1 MTREVRPLVFLGTPI
16 AAATVLSELIR
27 NGFEIAHV
35 VTRADARRGR
45 GSSTTPSPVKQ
56 IAIENSIS
64 VSHDM
69 TWLQENSNRDLLGVV
84 VAYGKII
91 PSSVLSHIPM
101 VNIHFSLLPRWRGA
115 APVERA
121 ILAGDMRTGVC
132 IMNVEETLDTGD
144 VFARHEIDILGTHT
158 TEILT
163 ADTPFGLATNFSDF
177 HETKRKNDVKLHY
190 VKGGKRGTGYVSR
203 DAIEKNKQ
211 LLDKWKVLVPEAHGG
226 QKIPDSVLGK
236 PWLCEPESACTQT
249 FLTFWV
255 ESELQAKSVESYY
268 RTKFFRHLVSL
279 RKITQHALNSTYSW
293 VPQQSWDQVWT
304 DEKLY
309 KKYGLNKDEIAFI
322 ESMIKP
328 MELDND

>member
-1 MTREVRPLVFLGTPI
+1 MAREVRPLVFLGTPN

-27 NGFEIAHV
+27 SGFEIAHV

-56 IAIENSIS
+56 VAVDNGLA

-69 TWLQENSNRDLLGVV
+69 TWLKENSHRDLLGVV

-144 VFARHEIDILGTHT
+144 VFAQREIEILETHT
-158 TEILT
+158 SENLT
-163 ADTPFGLATNFSDF
+163 ADLAVVGGQLLVETLNEGL
-177 HETKRKNDVKLHY
+177 
-190 VKGGKRGTGYVSR
+190 GTG
-203 DAIEKNKQ
+203 
-211 LLDKWKVLVPEAHGG
+211 
-226 QKIPDSVLGK
+226 
-236 PWLCEPESACTQT
+236 
-249 FLTFWV
+249 
-255 ESELQAKSVESYY
+255 
-268 RTKFFRHLVSL
+268 
-279 RKITQHALNSTYSW
+279 
-293 VPQQSWDQVWT
+293 VPQHGETTYAAKVSADDLRLDW
-304 DEKLY
+304 KLSSIEVLRRVRAVRAY
-309 KKYGLNKDEIAFI
+309 TMLGAQRLKIIEADVYLEATTLGPGQCDGAGCVGPSDGTVRLISVQPEGKAVMDAAAWLRGRSSQEII
-322 ESMIKP
+322 EFS
-328 MELDND
+328 

>member
-1 MTREVRPLVFLGTPI
+1 MTREARPLVFLGTPA

-56 IAIENSIS
+56 VAIDNAIE

-69 TWLQENSNRDLLGVV
+69 SWLKENSDRELLGVV

-91 PSSVLSHIPM
+91 PASVLSNTPM

-144 VFARHEIDILGTHT
+144 VFARREINIMETHT
-158 TEILT
+158 SENLT
-163 ADTPFGLATNFSDF
+163 ADLA
-177 HETKRKNDVKLHY
+177 V
-190 VKGGKRGTGYVSR
+190 VGG
-203 DAIEKNKQ
+203 Q
-211 LLDKWKVLVPEAHGG
+211 LLVDTLNEGLGTAVLQQGETTYATKVTTE
-226 QKIPDSVLGK
+226 
-236 PWLCEPESACTQT
+236 
-249 FLTFWV
+249 
-255 ESELQAKSVESYY
+255 ELRLDWSLSSVEVLRRVRALRSFTMLGTQ
-268 RTKFFRHLVSL
+268 RLKIIQAEMHLDAVILAPGQCDGAGIVGTHDGAVRLVMVQPEGKAAMDAASWL
-279 RKITQHALNSTYSW
+279 RGRSGQ
-293 VPQQSWDQVWT
+293 
-304 DEKLY
+304 
-309 KKYGLNKDEIAFI
+309 EIIQF
-322 ESMIKP
+322 S
-328 MELDND
+328 

>member
-1 MTREVRPLVFLGTPI
+1 MFLGTPI

-144 VFARHEIDILGTHT
+144 VFARREIDILGTHT

-163 ADTPFGLATNFSDF
+163 ADLAVVGGQLLVDTLNDGLGIGIPQQGETTYATKVSTDELRLDWNVSSIEVLRRVRAVRSYTMVGPQRLRIIQAEPLQDP
-177 HETKRKNDVKLHY
+177 VKLDPGLCDASGL
-190 VKGGKRGTGYVSR
+190 VGTR
-203 DAIEKNKQ
+203 DGA
-211 LLDKWKVLVPEAHGG
+211 V
-226 QKIPDSVLGK
+226 
-236 PWLCEPESACTQT
+236 
-249 FLTFWV
+249 
-255 ESELQAKSVESYY
+255 
-268 RTKFFRHLVSL
+268 RLVSVQPEGKAAMDAASWL
-279 RKITQHALNSTYSW
+279 RGRSGQ
-293 VPQQSWDQVWT
+293 
-304 DEKLY
+304 
-309 KKYGLNKDEIAFI
+309 EIIQF
-322 ESMIKP
+322 S
-328 MELDND
+328 

>member
-1 MTREVRPLVFLGTPI
+1 MTREARPLVFLGTPI

-144 VFARHEIDILGTHT
+144 VFARREIDILGTHT
-158 TEILT
+158 TENLT
-163 ADTPFGLATNFSDF
+163 ADLA
-177 HETKRKNDVKLHY
+177 V
-190 VKGGKRGTGYVSR
+190 VGG
-203 DAIEKNKQ
+203 Q
-211 LLDKWKVLVPEAHGG
+211 LLVDTLNDGLGIGIPQQGETTYATKVSTDELRLDWNVSSIEVLRRVRAVRSYTMIGS
-226 QKIPDSVLGK
+226 QRLKIIHAEPLQDPVNLDPG
-236 PWLCEPESACTQT
+236 LCDAAGIVGTRDGA
-249 FLTFWV
+249 V
-255 ESELQAKSVESYY
+255 
-268 RTKFFRHLVSL
+268 RLVSVQPEGKAAMDAASWL
-279 RKITQHALNSTYSW
+279 RGRSGQ
-293 VPQQSWDQVWT
+293 
-304 DEKLY
+304 
-309 KKYGLNKDEIAFI
+309 EIIQF
-322 ESMIKP
+322 S
-328 MELDND
+328 

>member
-1 MTREVRPLVFLGTPI
+1 MAREVRPLVFLGTPN

-27 NGFEIAHV
+27 SGFEIAHV

-56 IAIENSIS
+56 VAVDNGLA

-69 TWLQENSNRDLLGVV
+69 TWLKENSHRDLLGVV

-144 VFARHEIDILGTHT
+144 VFAQREIEILETHT
-158 TEILT
+158 SENLT
-163 ADTPFGLATNFSDF
+163 ADLAVVGGQLLVETLNEGL
-177 HETKRKNDVKLHY
+177 
-190 VKGGKRGTGYVSR
+190 GTG
-203 DAIEKNKQ
+203 
-211 LLDKWKVLVPEAHGG
+211 
-226 QKIPDSVLGK
+226 
-236 PWLCEPESACTQT
+236 
-249 FLTFWV
+249 
-255 ESELQAKSVESYY
+255 
-268 RTKFFRHLVSL
+268 
-279 RKITQHALNSTYSW
+279 
-293 VPQQSWDQVWT
+293 VPQHGETTYAAKVSADDLRLDW
-304 DEKLY
+304 KLSSIEVLRRVRAVRAY
-309 KKYGLNKDEIAFI
+309 TMLGAQRLKIIEADVYLEATTLGPGQCDGAGCVGTSDGTVRLISVQPEGKAVMDAAAWLRGRSSQEII
-322 ESMIKP
+322 EFS
-328 MELDND
+328 

>member
-1 MTREVRPLVFLGTPI
+1 MTREARPLVFLGTPI

-144 VFARHEIDILGTHT
+144 VFARREIDILGTHT

-163 ADTPFGLATNFSDF
+163 ADLAVVGGQLLVDTLNDGLGIGIPQQGETTYATKVSTDELRLDWNVSSIEVLRRVRAVRSYTMVGPQRLRIIQAEPLQDP
-177 HETKRKNDVKLHY
+177 VKLDPGLCDASGI
-190 VKGGKRGTGYVSR
+190 VGTR
-203 DAIEKNKQ
+203 DGA
-211 LLDKWKVLVPEAHGG
+211 V
-226 QKIPDSVLGK
+226 
-236 PWLCEPESACTQT
+236 
-249 FLTFWV
+249 
-255 ESELQAKSVESYY
+255 
-268 RTKFFRHLVSL
+268 RLVSVQPEGKAAMDAASWL
-279 RKITQHALNSTYSW
+279 RGRSGQ
-293 VPQQSWDQVWT
+293 
-304 DEKLY
+304 
-309 KKYGLNKDEIAFI
+309 EIIQF
-322 ESMIKP
+322 S
-328 MELDND
+328 